1 VVVNSMTL
9 SDLEASLQK
18 SVPPAGFSP
27 ALAALWWARK
37 DNWDKAHRIVMD
49 EAGKDCAWVH
59 AYLHR
64 VEGDLDNARLLVSPG
79 GALAAGERAV
89 RGMDRHRPLAA
100 SVADLTFLPALPR
113 VLRRNVKSKATL
125 ASNSC

>member
-1 VVVNSMTL
+1 MTL

-64 VEGDLDNARLLVSPG
+64 VEGDLDNARYWYRRAERSLPASALSEEWTDIARSLLVW
-79 GALAAGERAV
+79 RI
-89 RGMDRHRPLAA
+89 
-100 SVADLTFLPALPR
+100 
-113 VLRRNVKSKATL
+113 
-125 ASNSC
+125 